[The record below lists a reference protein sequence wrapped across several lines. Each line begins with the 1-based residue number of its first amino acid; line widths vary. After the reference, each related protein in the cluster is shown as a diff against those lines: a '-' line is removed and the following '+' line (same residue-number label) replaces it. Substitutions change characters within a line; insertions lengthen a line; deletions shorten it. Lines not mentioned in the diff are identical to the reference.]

1 MKFAI
6 IADIHANL
14 DAFQVVLEDC
24 KKQQVTHYAC
34 LGDVVGYN
42 ANPKECLDIV
52 RAMNMPCVKGNHDEY
67 CSTEEHLEGFNPA
80 AAEAVN
86 WTRKQLTEEDRLWLR
101 ELKYTRMVTN
111 FTIVHATLD
120 APQRWG
126 YVFDKLA
133 AAASFTYQNTQV
145 CFFGHTHV
153 PVAFMRDSV
162 VRGGTYSKFKVE
174 AGKKYF
180 VNVGAVGQIIATP
193 KMVVLLSETFHDYQL
208 VPTDGR
214 PHRDDAPPSYRGDAV
229 GHWDGDTFVVDVTNF
244 TDDTWMSAEGRVSFH
259 SDALHIVER
268 YRRVDANTLETERGL
283 RLRADKIVL
292 CTGGKSRG
300 LNVPGAALT
309 ATHSD
314 AWSLRSVPRSMLVI
328 GGGATGAGFLFGAVL
343 FK

>member
-14 DAFQVVLEDC
+14 DALQVVLDDC

-67 CSTEEHLEGFNPA
+67 CSSEEHLEGFNPA

-86 WTRKQLTEEDRLWLR
+86 WTRKQLTEDDRQWLR

-120 APQRWG
+120 GPQRWG

-133 AAASFTYQNTQV
+133 AAASFTYQNTSV

-153 PVAFMRDSV
+153 PVAFMKDSM
-162 VRGGTYSKFKVE
+162 VRGGTYSKFKLE
-174 AGKKYF
+174 PGKKYF
-180 VNVGAVGQIIATP
+180 VNVGAVGQPRDNNPKAAYVVYDTNEATIELRRLDYDIAAAQKKILAAGLP
-193 KMVVLLSETFHDYQL
+193 ERLAERLAY
-208 VPTDGR
+208 GR
-214 PHRDDAPPSYRGDAV
+214 
-229 GHWDGDTFVVDVTNF
+229 
-244 TDDTWMSAEGRVSFH
+244 
-259 SDALHIVER
+259 
-268 YRRVDANTLETERGL
+268 
-283 RLRADKIVL
+283 
-292 CTGGKSRG
+292 
-300 LNVPGAALT
+300 
-309 ATHSD
+309 
-314 AWSLRSVPRSMLVI
+314 
-328 GGGATGAGFLFGAVL
+328 
-343 FK
+343 

>member
-120 APQRWG
+120 GPQRWG

-133 AAASFTYQNTQV
+133 AAASFTYQNTSV

-153 PVAFMRDSV
+153 PVAFMKDSM
-162 VRGGTYSKFKVE
+162 VRGGTYSKFKLE
-174 AGKKYF
+174 PGKKYF
-180 VNVGAVGQIIATP
+180 VNVGAVGQPRDNNPKAAYVVYDTNEGTIELRRLDYDIAAAQKKILAAGLP
-193 KMVVLLSETFHDYQL
+193 ERLAERLAY
-208 VPTDGR
+208 GR
-214 PHRDDAPPSYRGDAV
+214 
-229 GHWDGDTFVVDVTNF
+229 
-244 TDDTWMSAEGRVSFH
+244 
-259 SDALHIVER
+259 
-268 YRRVDANTLETERGL
+268 
-283 RLRADKIVL
+283 
-292 CTGGKSRG
+292 
-300 LNVPGAALT
+300 
-309 ATHSD
+309 
-314 AWSLRSVPRSMLVI
+314 
-328 GGGATGAGFLFGAVL
+328 
-343 FK
+343 